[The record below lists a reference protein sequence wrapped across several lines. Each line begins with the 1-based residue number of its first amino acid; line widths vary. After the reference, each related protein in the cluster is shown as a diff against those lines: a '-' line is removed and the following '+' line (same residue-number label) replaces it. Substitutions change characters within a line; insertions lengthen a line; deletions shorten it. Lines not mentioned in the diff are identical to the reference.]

1 MNRLILSTGGTGGHI
16 FPALAVAEAVRSRLP
31 DCRILFVG
39 GHRGPERLWA
49 EKSGLEFAA
58 LPARGVLGRGARSLG
73 ALLWLGRSMFQ
84 AWKLLRS
91 FRPDAVLGLGG
102 YAGFSCTMAAAMM
115 GIPSAVHE
123 QNSVLGV
130 SNRVLARRVNR
141 VLVSFADMEL
151 PESVRAKTVLT
162 GNPIRAQLRDLP
174 EESRAEGRNVLVMG
188 GSQGASALNRVMLK
202 EMDAFRNRGLRIWH
216 QTGKDDFAAVS
227 AAYAERYPEARVDAF
242 IEDMRAAYHFADLVI
257 CRAGA
262 TTIAELTAIG
272 KPGVLVPF
280 PYATHDHQLRN
291 ARFLERGGAAM
302 VMQQNQLDNVSLAS
316 AVDDLFQMSGRL
328 HQMERAAR
336 EMGHPD
342 AGEKIVEQLL
352 ELTEGAAQR
361 G

>member
-49 EKSGLEFAA
+49 EKAGLEFAA
-58 LPARGVLGRGARSLG
+58 LPARGVLGRGVRSLG
-73 ALLWLGRSMFQ
+73 ALFWLGRSMLQ
-84 AWKLLRS
+84 AWRLLRS
-91 FRPDAVLGLGG
+91 FRPDVVLGLGG
-102 YAGFSCTMAAAMM
+102 YAGFSCTLTAAVM
-115 GIPSAVHE
+115 GIPTAVHE

-130 SNRVLARRVNR
+130 SNRVLSRRVDR

-151 PESVRAKTVLT
+151 PEAARAKTVLT
-162 GNPIRAQLRDLP
+162 GNPIRGRILELP
-174 EESRAEGRNVLVMG
+174 EEGRTAGCNVLVMG
-188 GSQGASALNRVMLK
+188 GSQGASALNQVMLN
-202 EMDAFRNRGLRIWH
+202 EMDAFRSQGLRIWH

-227 AAYAERYPEARVDAF
+227 EAYAKRYPEARVDAF

-272 KPGVLVPF
+272 KPSVLIPF
-280 PYATHDHQLRN
+280 PYATHDHQLKN
-291 ARFLERGGAAM
+291 ARFLEQAGAAM
-302 VMQQNQLDNVSLAS
+302 VLQQNQLGSVSLAS
-316 AVDDLFQMSGRL
+316 AVADLFQMSGRL
-328 HQMERAAR
+328 NQMGRAAR
-336 EMGHPD
+336 EIGHPG

-352 ELTEGAAQR
+352 ELAVR
-361 G
+361 GR